1 MRSTTLI
8 VALLC
13 TGLAVPA
20 LAQGRGGGGAGDQGQ
35 GQGQGQGKGQSQ
47 VQGQGKSHGQGQS
60 QDQSQ
65 GKGQGQNQGQNQGQG
80 VGPGNAQAGQAQ
92 GPYVVPDRDRN
103 SVQTYYRN
111 EFAAGNCPP
120 GLAKK
125 NNGCLPPGQA
135 KKMWTMGQPL
145 PTSLVFYPLPGGLL
159 NQLTAAPAGYQYV
172 RVDNDVL
179 LMITATRII
188 ASVVANLGG

>member
-1 MRSTTLI
+1 MRSATLI

-13 TGLAVPA
+13 AGFAVPA
-20 LAQGRGGGGAGDQGQ
+20 LAQGRGGGGE
-35 GQGQGQGKGQSQ
+35 QGQGQGKGQSQ
-47 VQGQGKSHGQGQS
+47 G
-60 QDQSQ
+60 Q
-65 GKGQGQNQGQNQGQG
+65 GKGQDQGQGQGQNPGRGQSQNEGQNQGQG
-80 VGPGNAQAGQAQ
+80 VGPGNAKAGQAQ

-103 SVQTYYRN
+103 AVQTYYRN

-135 KKMWTMGQPL
+135 KKMWAVGQPL

-179 LMITATRII
+179 LMITATRVITSII
-188 ASVVANLGG
+188 ANLGG